1 MADRKSR
8 HSSNDLVENQDDRA
22 KKMRTFM
29 LFLIALAIAGC
40 VVMLGRIEITL
51 QEYRPIK
58 MYNQQFDIG
67 MHKGSYV
74 EIHEEKKP

>member
-1 MADRKSR
+1 
-8 HSSNDLVENQDDRA
+8 
-22 KKMRTFM
+22 MRTFA

-58 MYNQQFDIG
+58 MYNQNFDIG

-74 EIHEEKKP
+74 EIHEKEKP